1 MPCQRV
7 IRRVG
12 RRSRP
17 AGDLA
22 DEAVAALRLL
32 IAEAAIEL
40 RAFGYRADD
49 AYEDETSWTQR
60 PTTRRA

>member
-32 IAEAAIEL
+32 IA
-40 RAFGYRADD
+40 
-49 AYEDETSWTQR
+49 
-60 PTTRRA
+60 